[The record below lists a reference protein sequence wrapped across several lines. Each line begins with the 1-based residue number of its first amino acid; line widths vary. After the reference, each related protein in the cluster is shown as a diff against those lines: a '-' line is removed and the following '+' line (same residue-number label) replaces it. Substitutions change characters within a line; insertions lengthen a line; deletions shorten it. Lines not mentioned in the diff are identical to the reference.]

1 MFEYRIEGSPPGCP
15 LLGKPSLALLSVI
28 IVACITGCGGVP
40 IAGLH
45 PEYPPVEKR
54 TLSLYSDFVVVDSLQ
69 PTFRWPPFPRTED
82 RKADKE
88 GTFNRIEA
96 VTYELRIWKTTTGQ
110 SGALVYTRE
119 GLKVP
124 HHALEKPLEPS
135 TQYLWTVRACF
146 EIDERFRLIEWG
158 LAGNLLQD
166 QTVPN
171 ASCFHFKT
179 PEKQ

>member
-1 MFEYRIEGSPPGCP
+1 MFEYRMEGSPPGRP
-15 LLGKPSLALLSVI
+15 LLGKLSIALLSVI
-28 IVACITGCGGVP
+28 IVACLTGCGSVP

-45 PEYPPVEKR
+45 PEYPPVEKG
-54 TLSLYSDFVVVDSLQ
+54 TFSLYSDFVVVDSLQ
-69 PTFRWPPFPRTED
+69 PTFRWQPFPRAED
-82 RKADKE
+82 RQADEE
-88 GTFNRIEA
+88 GVFNRIEK
-96 VTYELRIWKTTTGQ
+96 VTYELRIWKTTAGE
-110 SGALVYTRE
+110 SGTLVYARE

-146 EIDERFRLIEWG
+146 EINGHFRLIEWG

-171 ASCFHFKT
+171 ASCFRFKT
-179 PEKQ
+179 PEK